1 MKIKAE
7 KLKEKERKKKE
18 EENYPKGTR
27 LLPEEERL
35 LTLQKLKQSKKEIEN
50 LLEKLPITLN
60 SLGLKIKQQKLCK
73 ELDEIDKA
81 IETFSRKQV
90 FVHIDS

>member
-7 KLKEKERKKKE
+7 KLKEIERKKKE